1 MGSPAFAVPALEAL
15 AGAHEVVGVVTQPD
29 RPAGRGSRLRPP
41 EVKSAAERLGLP
53 VYQPESLRD
62 AGALSPLEEWQPE
75 VIVVAAFGQ
84 ILGRDVLDLPP
95 HGCLNL
101 HPSLLPRWRG
111 ASPISAAILAGDTVT
126 GVTVMRMDEGVD
138 SGPLLAQ
145 QREPIRPDDTAASL
159 GERLAR
165 MGATLLLE
173 VLPSYLDGVLQPW
186 PQPEEGVTFCQPLR
200 KEDGRLD
207 WSRPAVELARRVRA
221 VTPWPGAF
229 TFWRGQRLNVLR
241 AVAQEDWEGDA
252 PPGTVVAVPGGV
264 AVSTAQGALRL
275 LELQLAGRRAL
286 PCADFLR
293 GQPGLVGAVL
303 G

>member
-15 AGAHEVVGVVTQPD
+15 ARAHQVVGVVTQPD

-41 EVKSAAERLGLP
+41 EVKVAAERLGLL
-53 VYQPESLRD
+53 VYQPQGLRD
-62 AGALSPLEEWQPE
+62 PGALSPLTEWQPE

-84 ILGRDVLDLPP
+84 ILSHEVLALPA

-111 ASPISAAILAGDTVT
+111 ASPISAAILAGDAVT

-145 QREPIRPDDTAASL
+145 WQEPIRADDTAASL
-159 GERLAR
+159 GERLAHL
-165 MGATLLLE
+165 GAALLLE
-173 VLPSYLDGVLQPW
+173 VLPPYLAGTLRPW
-186 PQPEEGVTFCQPLR
+186 PQPEEGVTFCRPLK
-200 KEDGRLD
+200 KEDGRLN
-207 WSRPAVELARRVRA
+207 WSRPAVELERQVRA

-229 TFWRGQRLNVLR
+229 TFWRGQRVNVLR
-241 AVAQEDWEGDA
+241 AAVQEDWQGGA
-252 PPGTVVAVPGGV
+252 PPGTVIAVPGGAV
-264 AVSTAQGALRL
+264 VSTGEGALRL

-293 GQPGLVGAVL
+293 GQPGFVGAVL